1 MYALI
6 KNNKVVEY
14 PISINVWRLNNP
26 TISLPVEPT
35 EYQLNEFGIFNVQT
49 AKKPLTK
56 IDEIAEISIEKN
68 GDIWAEVWTIRDAT
82 SDEISANMSNL
93 ISQYE
98 QALTNHLDTTA
109 QTKKYDNRITCAL
122 RAGYSGPFQAEG
134 QAFAQWMDSCN
145 ALAYQWL
152 SEIKSGT
159 KPMFNS
165 TSEFIENLPK
175 IVWPS

>member
-1 MYALI
+1 ML
-6 KNNKVVEY
+6 
-14 PISINVWRLNNP
+14 
-26 TISLPVEPT
+26 
-35 EYQLNEFGIFNVQT
+35 T
-49 AKKPLTK
+49 A
-56 IDEIAEISIEKN
+56 S
-68 GDIWAEVWTIRDAT
+68 
-82 SDEISANMSNL
+82 
-93 ISQYE
+93 
-98 QALTNHLDTTA
+98 

-134 QAFAQWMDSCN
+134 QAFALWMDSCN